1 MTAKTLPREDNVIGD
16 CSLHEEATMKE
27 AHGSSSSLATATTTL
42 DSSMQLIET
51 TKTDP
56 DATDNNSSL
65 STISSLEDEMEM
77 IQRELK
83 LLKSVGRER
92 SIKRQG
98 ELVSLQRHH
107 DQQQTL
113 YQRKIQRRV
122 PPEHY
127 RKIMKGRPT
136 FLLPKF

>member
-27 AHGSSSSLATATTTL
+27 AHGSSSPLATATTTL
-42 DSSMQLIET
+42 DSSIQLIET
-51 TKTDP
+51 TKADP

-83 LLKSVGRER
+83 LLKSVGKACQTC
-92 SIKRQG
+92 KRNE
-98 ELVSLQRHH
+98 ELVLASS
-107 DQQQTL
+107 
-113 YQRKIQRRV
+113 
-122 PPEHY
+122 
-127 RKIMKGRPT
+127 
-136 FLLPKF
+136 